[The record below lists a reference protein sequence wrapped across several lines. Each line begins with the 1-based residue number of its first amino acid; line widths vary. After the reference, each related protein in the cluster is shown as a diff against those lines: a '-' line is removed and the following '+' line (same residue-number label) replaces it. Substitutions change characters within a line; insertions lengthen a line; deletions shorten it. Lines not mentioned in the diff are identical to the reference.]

1 VSGFTVSELAAR
13 TGVKVPTIHAYL
25 RRGLLPAPSRVADNR
40 FHYDRR
46 HVEALG
52 LIRLLRERRRLSLEA
67 IRAVLPTLLAAD
79 GEHEQAFRPEMWE
92 QVLRTYL
99 PEEGAASPAARLA
112 ATARTIFSRN
122 GYADTSIEDI
132 CSAAGMAKGTFYRF
146 FASKDEVYL
155 AATASIADAVVE
167 QLGRGGAR
175 VAAETLVDDLARAM
189 APFAGLLL
197 EAASRAV
204 HGEPGHAGVVP
215 RVMSRLA
222 EEATARL
229 KSPAR
234 SAAVTGRR
242 TVAVAVSRV
251 LDDTLGVALC
261 PE

>member
-1 VSGFTVSELAAR
+1 VSGFTVSELATR

-40 FHYDRR
+40 FLYDRR

-52 LIRLLRERRRLSLEA
+52 LIRLLRERRRLSLQA
-67 IRAVLPTLLAAD
+67 IREVLPTLLAVD

-99 PEEGAASPAARLA
+99 PEEGAKSPASRLA
-112 ATARTIFSRN
+112 ATARTIFSRK
-122 GYADTSIEDI
+122 GYAETSIEDI
-132 CSAAGMAKGTFYRF
+132 CSAAGIAKGTFYRF

-155 AATASIADAVVE
+155 AATASIADAVIE
-167 QLGRGGAR
+167 QLTHGGRR
-175 VAAETLVDDLARAM
+175 VAAETVVDDLATALG
-189 APFAGLLL
+189 PFAGMLL

-215 RVMSRLA
+215 RVMTRLA
-222 EEATARL
+222 EEAAARL
-229 KSPAR
+229 RVPAR
-234 SAAVTGRR
+234 SAAAAGRR
-242 TVAVAVSRV
+242 TVAVALSRV
-251 LDDTLGVALC
+251 LDDTLGMALC